1 MKFTNEY
8 IEMVSKAEEIQGLWK
23 INEGNWFVYN
33 GTNGKNEKLNP
44 FCSTPANEIK
54 PYMREY
60 YSWLPTLEDLFG
72 MVKPIFNTNRLAL
85 NFEIHRNKCEI
96 SIGEPCYQVGMEI
109 YVYSNDI
116 NEGLLELIMKYNYN
130 KSWNPD
136 KHQWEAIK

>member
-72 MVKPIFNTNRLAL
+72 MVKAVFVVNDFYNLKMWIEQTMIKEKLVKSDIK
-85 NFEIHRNKCEI
+85 EIVLD
-96 SIGEPCYQVGMEI
+96 YVMGM
-109 YVYSNDI
+109 VY
-116 NEGLLELIMKYNYN
+116 EKH
-130 KSWNPD
+130 WNPD
-136 KHQWEAIK
+136 KHQWEAIE

>member
-1 MKFTNEY
+1 MFTNNY

-33 GTNGKNEKLNP
+33 GTNGKNEKLNS

-60 YSWLPTLEDLFG
+60 YSWLPTLEDLFE
-72 MVKPIFNTNRLAL
+72 MVKPIFSRTAL
-85 NFEIHRNKCEI
+85 ELNYVVVGNIIEVLIGKCDSE
-96 SIGEPCYQVGMEI
+96 GCGL
-109 YVYSNDI
+109 DI
-116 NEGLLELIMKYNYN
+116 EFTATSLETGLLRAIMAYQYN

-136 KHQWEAIK
+136 TKQWEAIK